1 MKRRLLLGFI
11 PIALALDYFGANP
24 IIVFVASMLALIP
37 LARLTE
43 EATDALATYLGMT
56 WGGLLSA
63 SLGNAPEIIIS
74 LFALRRG
81 LVNLVKASLVGSIV
95 SNLLLALGLS
105 MCAGGFRH
113 GAQSFNKRVASMNGH
128 LLLLSTAGLIIPAV
142 FHFSK
147 TAETREISLEISVV
161 LFVIYLA
168 SLVDTLVTRK
178 PVLGMKA
185 VEMEVS
191 EPPEPLGGTQGWSR
205 RKALGILAIVAVGLA
220 FMSEILSD
228 AVEPASKSLGLT
240 AMFTGVFLL
249 ATVGNV
255 PQIFNS
261 VNFARANKMDLALG
275 VTVASSVQVA
285 LVVTPVLMFSS
296 YFMGQGMD
304 LLFSRFEIVAIILA
318 VHVTR
323 QLLQDG
329 RTSWLEGLMLVALY
343 LMLGF
348 GFYYLPE
355 GSSNVR

>member
-1 MKRRLLLGFI
+1 MKWRLLLGFI
-11 PIALALDYFGANP
+11 PIGVALHYYGANP
-24 IIVFVASMLALIP
+24 IVVFVASMLALIP

-43 EATDALATYLGMT
+43 EATDALASYLGMT

-81 LVNLVKASLVGSIV
+81 LVNLVKASLVGSV
-95 SNLLLALGLS
+95 VGNLLFALGLS
-105 MCAGGFRH
+105 VFAGGVRH
-113 GAQSFNKRVASMNGH
+113 GTQRFNKHVASMNGH
-128 LLLLSTAGLIIPAV
+128 LLLLSAAGLIIPAV
-142 FHFSK
+142 FHFS
-147 TAETREISLEISVV
+147 TPRETREISFEISVI
-161 LFVIYLA
+161 LFLIYLA

-178 PVLGMKA
+178 PVIGMKA
-185 VEMEVS
+185 VEVEVA
-191 EPPEPLGGTQGWSR
+191 EPPEPPGGKLGWSR
-205 RKALGILAIVAVGLA
+205 KKAITTLGVVAIGLAI
-220 FMSEILSD
+220 MSEILSS

-249 ATVGNV
+249 ATVSNV
-255 PQIFNS
+255 AQIYNS

-275 VTVASSVQVA
+275 ITVASSVQVA

-329 RTSWLEGLMLVALY
+329 RTNWLEGLMLVALY

-348 GFYYLPE
+348 GFFYLPE
-355 GSSNVR
+355 GASSVP